1 MVGIGEVA
9 RRAGVST
16 ATVSR
21 ALSGRGTVSAPTR
34 ARVLAAADELGYVV
48 SAAASSLA
56 TGRMRNVGVLVP
68 LLDRWFYAQV
78 LSGIAARLSP
88 QGYDLTLYN
97 LPDDHAPRRDVLVRS
112 LRRNRVDA
120 VIALSVSLN
129 PEETAALEALGK
141 PVIAIGRQTPGL
153 VALTVDDHAVARVAT
168 EHLLSLGHTAI
179 AHLGEG
185 RERHGD
191 AHVPTLRRRGF
202 AAAMTDAGIPL
213 HSDLFEAADFTI
225 DGGYRAAGR
234 LLDRA
239 ERPSAIFAASD
250 EMAFGAIFA
259 ARERGLRVP
268 EDLSVV
274 GVDGH
279 EMSGFF
285 ALTTI
290 DQFPQSQGERAA
302 DAVLAVL
309 RSDIPAAPASL
320 AFQLVV
326 RGSTAPPRSL
336 GA

>member
-1 MVGIGEVA
+1 MVGIDEVA

-21 ALSGRGTVSAPTR
+21 ALSGRGTVSAATR

-56 TGRMRNVGVLVP
+56 TGRTRNVGVLVP

-78 LSGIAARLSP
+78 LSGIATRLSP
-88 QGYDLTLYN
+88 EGYDLTLYN
-97 LPDDHAPRRDVLVRS
+97 LPDAHAPRRDVLARS

-120 VIALSVSLN
+120 VIALSVFLDD
-129 PEETAALEALGK
+129 EEVAELQRLGK
-141 PVIAIGRQTPGL
+141 PVIAIGRQSPQL
-153 VALTVDDHAVARVAT
+153 VALTVDDRAVARLAT
-168 EHLLSLGHTAI
+168 AHLLELGHTAV
-179 AHLGEG
+179 AHIGESRG
-185 RERHGD
+185 RHGEV
-191 AHVPTLRRRGF
+191 HVPTLRRRGF
-202 AAAMTDAGIPL
+202 EQAMTDAGIPV
-213 HSDLFEAADFTI
+213 HGDLLEPADFTI

-239 ERPSAIFAASD
+239 DRPTAIFAASD

-290 DQFPQSQGERAA
+290 DQFPHAQGERAA
-302 DAVLAVL
+302 EAVLAVL
-309 RSDIPAAPASL
+309 RSGDAPEPASL
-320 AFQLVV
+320 AFELVV
-326 RGSTAPPRSL
+326 RNSTARP
-336 GA
+336 A

>member
-1 MVGIGEVA
+1 MVGIDEVA

-21 ALSGRGTVSAPTR
+21 ALSGRGTVSAATR

-56 TGRMRNVGVLVP
+56 TGRTRNVGVLVP

-78 LSGIAARLSP
+78 LSGIATRLSP
-88 QGYDLTLYN
+88 EGYDLTLYN
-97 LPDDHAPRRDVLVRS
+97 LPDAHAPRRDVLARS

-120 VIALSVSLN
+120 VIALSVFLDD
-129 PEETAALEALGK
+129 EEVAELQRLGK
-141 PVIAIGRQTPGL
+141 PVIAIGRQSPQL
-153 VALTVDDHAVARVAT
+153 VALTVDDRAVARLAT
-168 EHLLSLGHTAI
+168 AHLLELGHTAV
-179 AHLGEG
+179 AHIGESRG
-185 RERHGD
+185 RHGEV
-191 AHVPTLRRRGF
+191 HVPTLRRRGF
-202 AAAMTDAGIPL
+202 EQAMTDAGIPV
-213 HSDLFEAADFTI
+213 HGDLLEPADFTI

-239 ERPSAIFAASD
+239 DRPTAIFAASD

-285 ALTTI
+285 ALTTV
-290 DQFPQSQGERAA
+290 DQFPHAQGERAA
-302 DAVLAVL
+302 EAVLAVL
-309 RSDIPAAPASL
+309 RSGDAPEPASL
-320 AFQLVV
+320 AFELVV
-326 RGSTAPPRSL
+326 RNSTARP
-336 GA
+336 A

>member
-9 RRAGVST
+9 RSAGVST

-21 ALSGRGTVSAPTR
+21 ALSGRGPVSATTR
-34 ARVLAAADELGYVV
+34 ARVLAAADRLGYVV

-78 LSGIAARLSP
+78 LSGIATRLSP
-88 QGYDLTLYN
+88 EGYDLTLYN
-97 LPDDHAPRRDVLVRS
+97 LPDDHAPRRDVLARS

-120 VIALSVSLN
+120 VIALSVFLDDD
-129 PEETAALEALGK
+129 EVAELQRLGK
-141 PVIAIGRQTPGL
+141 PVIAIGRQSPQL
-153 VALTVDDHAVARVAT
+153 VALTVDDRAVARLAT
-168 EHLLSLGHTAI
+168 EHLLELGHTAV
-179 AHLGEG
+179 AHIGES
-185 RERHGD
+185 RDQQEE

-202 AAAMTDAGIPL
+202 EQAMADAGIPVRE
-213 HSDLFEAADFTI
+213 DLFEPADFTI
-225 DGGYRAAGR
+225 DGGYQAAGR

-239 ERPSAIFAASD
+239 DRPTAIFAASD

-290 DQFPQSQGERAA
+290 DQFPHAQGERAA
-302 DAVLAVL
+302 ETVLAVL
-309 RSDIPAAPASL
+309 DSGSEPEPASL
-320 AFQLVV
+320 AFELVV
-326 RGSTAPPRSL
+326 RTSTAPP
-336 GA
+336 A

>member
-1 MVGIGEVA
+1 MVGIDEVA
-9 RRAGVST
+9 RSAGVST

-21 ALSGRGTVSAPTR
+21 ALSGRGQVSAPTR
-34 ARVLAAADELGYVV
+34 ARVLAAADRLGYVV

-56 TGRMRNVGVLVP
+56 TGRTRSVGVLVP
-68 LLDRWFYAQV
+68 LLDRWFYSQV
-78 LSGIAARLSP
+78 LSGIASRLSP
-88 QGYDLTLYN
+88 QGYDVTLYH
-97 LPDDHAPRRDVLVRS
+97 LPEDPALRRDVLARS

-120 VIALSVSLN
+120 VIALSVSLDE
-129 PEETAALEALGK
+129 PEVAELQSIGK
-141 PVIAIGRQTPGL
+141 PVIAIGRQSPALT
-153 VALTVDDHAVARVAT
+153 ALTVDDHAVARLAT
-168 EHLLSLGHTAI
+168 QHLLRLGHTAV
-179 AHLGEG
+179 AHIGES
-185 RERHGD
+185 RDTHGD

-202 AAAMTDAGIPL
+202 AQAMADAGIPTRA
-213 HSDLFEAADFTI
+213 DLFAPADFTI

-239 ERPSAIFAASD
+239 DRPTAIFAASD

-290 DQFPQSQGERAA
+290 DQFPHAQGERAA

-309 RSDIPAAPASL
+309 DSGAAPEPASL
-320 AFQLVV
+320 AFELVV
-326 RGSTAPPRSL
+326 RASTAPP
-336 GA
+336 A

>member
-1 MVGIGEVA
+1 MVGIDEVA

-21 ALSGRGTVSAPTR
+21 ALSGRGTVSAATR

-56 TGRMRNVGVLVP
+56 TGRTRNVGVLVP

-78 LSGIAARLSP
+78 LSGIATRLSP
-88 QGYDLTLYN
+88 EGYDLTLYN
-97 LPDDHAPRRDVLVRS
+97 LPDAHAPRRDVLARS

-120 VIALSVSLN
+120 VIALSVFLDD
-129 PEETAALEALGK
+129 EEVAELQRLGK
-141 PVIAIGRQTPGL
+141 PVIAIGRQSPQL
-153 VALTVDDHAVARVAT
+153 VALTVDDRAVARLAT
-168 EHLLSLGHTAI
+168 AHLLGLGHTAV
-179 AHLGEG
+179 AHIGESRG
-185 RERHGD
+185 RHGEV
-191 AHVPTLRRRGF
+191 HVPTLRRRGF
-202 AAAMTDAGIPL
+202 EQAMTDAGIPV
-213 HSDLFEAADFTI
+213 HGDLLEPADFTI

-239 ERPSAIFAASD
+239 DRPTAIFAASD

-290 DQFPQSQGERAA
+290 DQFPHAQGERAA
-302 DAVLAVL
+302 EAVLAVL
-309 RSDIPAAPASL
+309 RSGDAPEPASL
-320 AFQLVV
+320 AFELVV
-326 RGSTAPPRSL
+326 RNSTARP
-336 GA
+336 A

>member
-1 MVGIGEVA
+1 MVGIDEVA
-9 RRAGVST
+9 RSAGVST

-21 ALSGRGTVSAPTR
+21 ALSGRGPVSAATR
-34 ARVLAAADELGYVV
+34 ARVLAAADRLGYVV

-78 LSGIAARLSP
+78 LSGIATRLSP

-97 LPDDHAPRRDVLVRS
+97 LPDAHAPRRDVLARS

-120 VIALSVSLN
+120 VIALSVFLDDD
-129 PEETAALEALGK
+129 EVAELQRLGK
-141 PVIAIGRQTPGL
+141 PVIAIGRQSPQL
-153 VALTVDDHAVARVAT
+153 VALTVDDRAVAQLAT
-168 EHLLSLGHTAI
+168 EHLLGLGHTAV
-179 AHLGEG
+179 AHIGES
-185 RERHGD
+185 RDHHGE

-202 AAAMTDAGIPL
+202 EQALADAGIPVRE
-213 HSDLFEAADFTI
+213 DLFGRADFTI
-225 DGGYRAAGR
+225 EGGYRAAGR
-234 LLDRA
+234 LLDRTD
-239 ERPSAIFAASD
+239 RPTAIFAASD

-290 DQFPQSQGERAA
+290 DQFPHAQGERAA
-302 DAVLAVL
+302 DAILAVL
-309 RSDIPAAPASL
+309 DSGDAPQPASL
-320 AFQLVV
+320 AFELVV
-326 RGSTAPPRSL
+326 RASAAPP
-336 GA
+336 A

>member
-1 MVGIGEVA
+1 MVGIDEVA

-21 ALSGRGTVSAPTR
+21 ALSGRGTVSAATR

-56 TGRMRNVGVLVP
+56 TGRTRNVGVLVP

-78 LSGIAARLSP
+78 LSGIATRLSP
-88 QGYDLTLYN
+88 EGYDLTLYN
-97 LPDDHAPRRDVLVRS
+97 LPDAHAPRRDVLARS

-120 VIALSVSLN
+120 VIALSVFLDD
-129 PEETAALEALGK
+129 EEVAELQRLGK
-141 PVIAIGRQTPGL
+141 PVIAIGRQSPQL
-153 VALTVDDHAVARVAT
+153 VALTVDDRAVARLAT
-168 EHLLSLGHTAI
+168 AHLLELGHTAV
-179 AHLGEG
+179 AHIGESRG
-185 RERHGD
+185 RHGEV
-191 AHVPTLRRRGF
+191 HVPTLRRRGF
-202 AAAMTDAGIPL
+202 EQAMTDAGIPV
-213 HSDLFEAADFTI
+213 HGDLLEPADFTI

-239 ERPSAIFAASD
+239 DRPTAIFAASD

-285 ALTTI
+285 ALTTV
-290 DQFPQSQGERAA
+290 DQFPHAQGERAA
-302 DAVLAVL
+302 EAVLAVL
-309 RSDIPAAPASL
+309 RSGDAPEPTSL
-320 AFQLVV
+320 AFELVV
-326 RGSTAPPRSL
+326 RNSTARP
-336 GA
+336 A